1 MQLVISNQ
9 TRYQIPRKSFTSLF
23 ARTMKLLQKVKQ
35 EGVIEVSLVNEK
47 EIQLLN
53 KQYRKKDKVTDVL
66 SFGFEENTDPEKE
79 LLGQIIICPV
89 QANRQKGKERSLKS
103 ELNTLFVHGLLHIFG
118 FDHENDEDFYTMQ
131 SFEKR
136 ILGSDFQKN

>member
-1 MQLVISNQ
+1 MQFVITNQ
-9 TRYQIPRKSFTSLF
+9 TRYQVPRKSFTSLF
-23 ARTMKLLQKVKQ
+23 AKTMKLLHKVKQ
-35 EGVIEVSLVNEK
+35 EGSIEVSFVGEK

-53 KQYRKKDKVTDVL
+53 KKYRDKDKVTDVL
-66 SFGFEENTDPEKE
+66 SFGFEETKDMEKG
-79 LLGQIIICPV
+79 LFGQLVICPA
-89 QANRQKGKERSLKS
+89 QAQRQKGKERSLKS

-131 SFEKR
+131 GIEKR